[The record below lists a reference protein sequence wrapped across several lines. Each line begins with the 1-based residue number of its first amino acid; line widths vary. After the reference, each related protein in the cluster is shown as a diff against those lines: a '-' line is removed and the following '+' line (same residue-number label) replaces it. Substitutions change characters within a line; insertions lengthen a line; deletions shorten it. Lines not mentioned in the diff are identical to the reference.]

1 MLGVP
6 EKMPHTWLFL
16 SANCLL
22 YSRVLPALDGQLGES
37 ALEEQASQR
46 LGQAYAASGDYG
58 RAAELLRWSV
68 EAADRGSRARP
79 GLEWRQVS
87 RGWRRP

>member
-1 MLGVP
+1 
-6 EKMPHTWLFL
+6 MPHTWRFL
-16 SANCLL
+16 SANRLL
-22 YSRVLPALDGQLGES
+22 LSWVPPALDGQLGES

-58 RAAELLRWSV
+58 RAAELLRWSRGGGGPGV
-68 EAADRGSRARP
+68 WHAQDRVADTSLG
-79 GLEWRQVS
+79 